1 MPTFLR
7 RATFVAAAGV
17 VAVALAAPAVA
28 DDGGMPPCGLKLIMV
43 CNMLPVFA
51 DLDHDVDL
59 TQDPHALDG
68 ITSDSVP
75 GALPDPGPMPQG

>member
-1 MPTFLR
+1 MATFLR
-7 RATFVAAAGV
+7 GAAFAAAAGV
-17 VAVALAAPAVA
+17 VAVALAAPAGA
-28 DDGGMPPCGLKLIMV
+28 DTGDMPPCQLKLAML

-68 ITSDSVP
+68 YTTDAVP
-75 GALPDPGPMPQG
+75 GALPDPGPLPQG

>member
-17 VAVALAAPAVA
+17 VAVALAAPAAA
-28 DDGGMPPCGLKLIMV
+28 DDGGMPPCQLKLAML

-51 DLDHDVDL
+51 NLDHDVDL

-68 ITSDSVP
+68 AAVDP
-75 GALPDPGPMPQG
+75 AMDPRPDPGPLPQG

>member
-1 MPTFLR
+1 
-7 RATFVAAAGV
+7 
-17 VAVALAAPAVA
+17 
-28 DDGGMPPCGLKLIMV
+28 MPPCGLKLIMV

>member
-7 RATFVAAAGV
+7 RAAFAAAAGV
-17 VAVALAAPAVA
+17 VAVALAAPAAA
-28 DDGGMPPCGLKLIMV
+28 DDGGMPPCQLKLAML

-68 ITSDSVP
+68 YTTDAVP
-75 GALPDPGPMPQG
+75 GALPDPGPLPQG

>member
-1 MPTFLR
+1 
-7 RATFVAAAGV
+7 
-17 VAVALAAPAVA
+17 
-28 DDGGMPPCGLKLIMV
+28 MPPCQLKLAML

-68 ITSDSVP
+68 YTTDAVP
-75 GALPDPGPMPQG
+75 GALPDPGPLPQG